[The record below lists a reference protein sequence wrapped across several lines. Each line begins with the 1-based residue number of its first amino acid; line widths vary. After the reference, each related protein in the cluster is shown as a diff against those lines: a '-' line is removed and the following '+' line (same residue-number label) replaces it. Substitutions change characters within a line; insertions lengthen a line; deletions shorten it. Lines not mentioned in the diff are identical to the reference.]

1 MIIQFYSLPHLT
13 TPSLDL
19 IVPFSKKEKRNERI
33 KRNYREEIELL
44 LPKRNYTYRI
54 IIVLNVPSFE
64 VSCCIRVYY
73 QRPPETSSVRVA
85 CFAPVA
91 RQRSRSKRGWI
102 ETEGSVEKKRK
113 KKKER
118 KKKGKRNE
126 IEFRQKNIDTGPKQW
141 CHGSRRTTSRA
152 INSEQ

>member
-54 IIVLNVPSFE
+54 IIMLNVPSFE
-64 VSCCIRVYY
+64 VSCCIRV
-73 QRPPETSSVRVA
+73 SVLLRRVA
-85 CFAPVA
+85 FELLASLLLLVKD
-91 RQRSRSKRGWI
+91 RDRNVDGSKPRGRW
-102 ETEGSVEKKRK
+102 KRK
-113 KKKER
+113 EERRKKER
-118 KKKGKRNE
+118 KKGNE
-126 IEFRQKNIDTGPKQW
+126 TRSNSVRKISTPALNNDAMD
-141 CHGSRRTTSRA
+141 HGEPLLAR
-152 INSEQ
+152 